1 MNYAFEQLRPVEHL
15 LHVLYIT
22 PDALWSVYCL
32 LKLQALETNHEI
44 SPGGVGGGGVISHF
58 DLIFGDISRILDRGV
73 PRRFVNRN
81 PI

>member
-1 MNYAFEQLRPVEHL
+1 MVRPYKKKKPGLGVNYAFEQLRPVEHL

-44 SPGGVGGGGVISHF
+44 SPGGG
-58 DLIFGDISRILDRGV
+58 GDIS
-73 PRRFVNRN
+73 F
-81 PI
+81 